1 LGRRRWGRP
10 RGSPRAWFGG
20 SEGALEGPAGQ
31 LGDARRWPPWRRE
44 IPARPGRSWATR
56 GGGGF
61 HGVPGRCRVAGRRQ
75 NEGEGAVHRAA
86 PMVPA
91 AGHEAVGGGGPACR
105 GRSSG
110 SLLTRHACLLATA
123 GPTATRLGVGAGLG
137 RNAHCSRR
145 RGLLGALGA
154 RGASGNAGHGR
165 LGGPARARARSDAAR
180 RGAVRLEMCWCANV

>member
-1 LGRRRWGRP
+1 VAHLGLGLVGRRGRWKAR
-10 RGSPRAWFGG
+10 RGSSAM
-20 SEGALEGPAGQ
+20 
-31 LGDARRWPPWRRE
+31 
-44 IPARPGRSWATR
+44 PGVGHH
-56 GGGGF
+56 GGGKF
-61 HGVPGRCRVAGRRQ
+61 RRGQ
-75 NEGEGAVHRAA
+75 GEVGQR
-86 PMVPA
+86 
-91 AGHEAVGGGGPACR
+91 AVGEASTGSQGGAGWLDDDRMKGKAPFTEQHPWCRRRGTKQWGGPACR

-165 LGGPARARARSDAAR
+165 LGGPARARPRSDAAR